1 VTRSDEGRKAHQLR
15 RRVVRGCSHRPH
27 HRAEHGER
35 RRLRL
40 RRRLLA
46 AEKSTMTPADSATDV
61 PADSLPARCGPSAT
75 VGGRNA
81 PVSDRATAVRARS
94 HRVARR
100 ILTSRAFIRQPSE
113 PEARMSQGDHGHAPP
128 PEYPRSRHLSS
139 ERCCEACR
147 GAPFAPALRPSEKPA
162 NWFVR
167 ATGH

>member
-100 ILTSRAFIRQPSE
+100 THVVRLHPTAVRTGS
-113 PEARMSQGDHGHAPP
+113 RMSRGDHGHAPP

-147 GAPFAPALRPSEKPA
+147 GAPFAPALRPSERPA